1 MTCFHLEVAHLQ
13 LIRTRITRWVF
24 GYFHNVELNEEEQE
38 EQQEEEK
45 KKTREKWHIPWRRET
60 RNVK

>member
-24 GYFHNVELNEEEQE
+24 GYFHNVELNEEEQQE
-38 EQQEEEK
+38 EEEK
-45 KKTREKWHIPWRRET
+45 KTTEERREM
-60 RNVK
+60 